1 MVAADFNG
9 DGLVDLA
16 SANRGIGGDISIMLA
31 EGNGAF
37 GPAQRLP
44 VGTSSNDVLN
54 LRLGDFN
61 GDLIVD
67 IATVGLDDEVFDI
80 LVGFG
85 NGNFAQAQT
94 FDLPYLTRDLEAV
107 DLDGNGL
114 DDLVLTA
121 EDAGDGLL
129 LVVELDGH
137 TVL

>member
-1 MVAADFNG
+1 MQLHPAIRTAP
-9 DGLVDLA
+9 A
-16 SANRGIGGDISIMLA
+16 SAFSWLWIFAALA
-31 EGNGAF
+31 
-37 GPAQRLP
+37 
-44 VGTSSNDVLN
+44 
-54 LRLGDFN
+54 LGDSRIAAQEPAPMQERLAVFLDC
-61 GDLIVD
+61 GFCDGTFLRQEMEYVD
-67 IATVGLDDEVFDI
+67 WVLDREVADVHV
-80 LVGFG
+80 LVTQQTTGAG
-85 NGNFAQAQT
+85 GQAQT